1 MKPIRSLLA
10 SLFVLVATTH
20 ATVPKLINFQ
30 GRLTDSNGQPA
41 DANVSISLRVYDA
54 ENAGQLTY
62 SENIG
67 TVEVIN
73 GIYSFRFGSSGSSTR
88 PATETFGPTDGV
100 AQVFNYTAANTPMLI
115 GSASI
120 SDGTV
125 TWTEGVSNATLSG
138 NITHS
143 SGAVSAVYLTG
154 VPSSGKTLT
163 LNYDYNSSSIAGA
176 LLDNNESWME
186 VVIDG
191 QAYSPRKQLV
201 AMPFALVANEALAVS
216 GKINESQL
224 SVSDSPSDIMTMIAD
239 LQGQVSQLRAAV
251 NSGKAEG
258 EKMIRQ
264 HDWVFSESFSDSNGD
279 LNSVSTADSN
289 ATYASDLRSYVSG
302 QLTFSNDGEVSTS
315 FGSGLA
321 GSTLKKMVSYVRSH
335 TIYFHTSYFRA
346 DHGNK
351 SNVSIKYVYSDS
363 STAFSPL
370 LSKAQGSSGNS
381 YYVGP
386 LYHSNPNPEKLVSSI
401 EVWSSANDGGG
412 NTRTKLNRS
421 YSPLPVGETVKIKL
435 NLPLQSKNVAATRVD
450 VLGQVLSTSTLNY
463 ELSDGSGTAT
473 GLSLSTKNDYGLS
486 QNPTSLT
493 LHFNCPSISTVTVR
507 YWYKD

>member
-20 ATVPKLINFQ
+20 AAVPKLINFQ

-88 PATETFGPTDGV
+88 PATETFGPTNGV
-100 AQVFNYTAANTPMLI
+100 AQVFNYTAANTPMLT

-224 SVSDSPSDIMTMIAD
+224 SVSDSPSDIMMMIAS
-239 LQGQVSQLRAAV
+239 LQGQVSRLRASV
-251 NSGKAEG
+251 NAGKSEQDTG
-258 EKMIRQ
+258 LILPQ
-264 HDWVFSESFSDSNGD
+264 HDWIFSENFTDSNGNLD
-279 LNSVSTADSN
+279 SVVTADTN
-289 ATYASDLRSYVSG
+289 AAFSAQLRGYVSG
-302 QLTFSNDGEVSTS
+302 KSDFSNDGQIDNNDGNRFSLYWRKYAT
-315 FGSGLA
+315 FNIND
-321 GSTLKKMVSYVRSH
+321 YVNYHS
-335 TIYFHTSYFRA
+335 
-346 DHGNK
+346 N
-351 SNVSIKYVYSDS
+351 NVSGHNKHKLNFIYSDS
-363 STAFSPL
+363 SSEYSLERTNVN
-370 LSKAQGSSGNS
+370 SGTQ
-381 YYVGP
+381 YY
-386 LYHSNPNPEKLVSSI
+386 SNPRPEKLVSQI
-401 EVWSSANDGGG
+401 EVWGYSEWGS
-412 NTRTKLNRS
+412 TSLNRT
-421 YSPLPVGETVKIKL
+421 YVALGPTETVKIKM
-435 NLPLQSKNVAATRVD
+435 NLPEQSKNVVATRVD
-450 VLGQVLSTSTLNY
+450 ILGQVLSTSKLNY

-507 YWYKD
+507 YWFKD

>member
-154 VPSSGKTLT
+154 VPSSE
-163 LNYDYNSSSIAGA
+163 NFD
-176 LLDNNESWME
+176 
-186 VVIDG
+186 
-191 QAYSPRKQLV
+191 
-201 AMPFALVANEALAVS
+201 
-216 GKINESQL
+216 
-224 SVSDSPSDIMTMIAD
+224 
-239 LQGQVSQLRAAV
+239 
-251 NSGKAEG
+251 
-258 EKMIRQ
+258 
-264 HDWVFSESFSDSNGD
+264 
-279 LNSVSTADSN
+279 
-289 ATYASDLRSYVSG
+289 
-302 QLTFSNDGEVSTS
+302 
-315 FGSGLA
+315 
-321 GSTLKKMVSYVRSH
+321 
-335 TIYFHTSYFRA
+335 
-346 DHGNK
+346 
-351 SNVSIKYVYSDS
+351 
-363 STAFSPL
+363 
-370 LSKAQGSSGNS
+370 
-381 YYVGP
+381 
-386 LYHSNPNPEKLVSSI
+386 PEL
-401 EVWSSANDGGG
+401 
-412 NTRTKLNRS
+412 
-421 YSPLPVGETVKIKL
+421 
-435 NLPLQSKNVAATRVD
+435 
-450 VLGQVLSTSTLNY
+450 
-463 ELSDGSGTAT
+463 
-473 GLSLSTKNDYGLS
+473 
-486 QNPTSLT
+486 
-493 LHFNCPSISTVTVR
+493 
-507 YWYKD
+507 